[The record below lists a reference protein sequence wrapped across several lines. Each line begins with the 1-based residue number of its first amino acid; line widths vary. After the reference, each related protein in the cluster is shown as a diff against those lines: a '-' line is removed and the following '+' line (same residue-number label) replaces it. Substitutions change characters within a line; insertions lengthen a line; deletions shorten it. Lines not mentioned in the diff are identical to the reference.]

1 MSRIISVTL
10 NVGLTG
16 LVHLLCCWLPLVV
29 VLFNGASVAWLV
41 EYRAPLMVLQL
52 SVLAWSFYDLYLR
65 SSHVASDFEK
75 RVFWTAVAL
84 TIVLN
89 IIPHRYFQAED
100 SRLAQAQFERIRS
113 TRVVQFELQEPPKSV
128 EKLSNT
134 LQSVEGV
141 VPSQI
146 KLKAE
151 VVSVRYYLGKTSEE
165 TILATLRR
173 QGYEA
178 TMID

>member
-1 MSRIISVTL
+1 M
-10 NVGLTG
+10 
-16 LVHLLCCWLPLVV
+16 
-29 VLFNGASVAWLV
+29 
-41 EYRAPLMVLQL
+41 
-52 SVLAWSFYDLYLR
+52 
-65 SSHVASDFEK
+65 
-75 RVFWTAVAL
+75 TAVAI

-89 IIPHRYFQAED
+89 IITNRYFQDED

-113 TRVVQFELQEPPKSV
+113 TRVAQFELQEPPKSV

-165 TILATLRR
+165 TILATLRK

>member
-29 VLFNGASVAWLV
+29 VLFNGASIAWLA

-65 SSHVASDFEK
+65 SSHVASLFEK
-75 RVFWTAVAL
+75 RVFWAAVAL
-84 TIVLN
+84 TVVLN

-113 TRVVQFELQEPPKSV
+113 TRVAQFELQKPPKSV
-128 EKLSNT
+128 EKLSTT

-146 KLKAE
+146 KLNDE
-151 VVSVRYYLGKTSEE
+151 VVSVRYYLGKTSEQ
-165 TILATLRR
+165 TILAALRQ
-173 QGYEA
+173 QGYEV
-178 TMID
+178 TRID